1 MTKKAKDGRPTK
13 YKKEYN
19 KQAAKLCALGATDI
33 QLADFFGVCDK
44 TIDNW
49 KSSHPEFLRSLK
61 ESKAQLDNKVERSLF
76 ERARG
81 YSHPEEKVFCNN
93 GEITTHDTTKHYPPE
108 STAMIFWLKNRQ
120 PEKWR
125 DRQEIDLNA
134 NLHVNFNMNFDSK

>member
-1 MTKKAKDGRPTK
+1 MVKKAKAGQPTK
-13 YKKEYN
+13 YKKSYN
-19 KQAAKLCALGATDI
+19 EQAAKLCALGATDP

-49 KSSHPEFLRSLK
+49 KTNHPEFLRALK
-61 ESKAQLDNKVERSLF
+61 ESKAILDNKVVRSLF
-76 ERARG
+76 ERAKG

-93 GEITTHDTTKHYPPE
+93 GEITTHETTKHYPPE

-134 NLHVNFNMNFDSK
+134 NLNVNFNMNFDSK

>member
-13 YKKEYN
+13 YKKEYSE
-19 KQAAKLCALGATDI
+19 QAAKLCALGATDI
-33 QLADFFGVCDK
+33 QLANFFGVCDK

-61 ESKAQLDNKVERSLF
+61 ESKAELDNRVVRSLF
-76 ERARG
+76 ERAKG
-81 YSHPEEKVFCNN
+81 YSHPEQKVFCNN
-93 GEITTHDTTKHYPPE
+93 GEITTHETTKHYPPE

-125 DRQEIDLNA
+125 DKQEIDLTG
-134 NLHVNFNMNFDSK
+134 NLNVNFNMNFNAK